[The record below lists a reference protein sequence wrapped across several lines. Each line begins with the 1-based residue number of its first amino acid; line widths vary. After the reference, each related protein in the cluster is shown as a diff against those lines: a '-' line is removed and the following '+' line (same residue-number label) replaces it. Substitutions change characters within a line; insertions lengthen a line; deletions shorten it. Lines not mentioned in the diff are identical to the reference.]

1 MLKNKLM
8 SIGICNICKKKVF
21 QISPKKNITSEDEI
35 DWEFDS
41 TFELSGFKTAK
52 CFLGL
57 CLNCIQISHYPEFDT
72 TKLYTSNGFKTR
84 RKFYRKYFNSE
95 YNENLKKYSIKH
107 QFNFAKNEFDRFKKV
122 SNFIKDNSKI
132 FYNKKINILDYGG
145 GDGYV
150 SKSFKNIIEA
160 NSNIKVYIKI
170 YDPMKWRKSNNVINE
185 NKKYDFIIITHVI
198 EHLNN
203 PVKTIKNIKKKFLS
217 NDGFVFA
224 EVPDERTRFL
234 KLIFSKK
241 IGLHYH
247 VTHHTRTSL
256 ENLFKINKF
265 SFIKSQYVY
274 NSSYRGEKLK
284 TIFCIAHNTK
294 KKNSIKI
301 STSFKKYIYEFFSF
315 FNLCIYTIKK
325 II

>member
-1 MLKNKLM
+1 
-8 SIGICNICKKKVF
+8 
-21 QISPKKNITSEDEI
+21 
-35 DWEFDS
+35 
-41 TFELSGFKTAK
+41 
-52 CFLGL
+52 
-57 CLNCIQISHYPEFDT
+57 
-72 TKLYTSNGFKTR
+72 
-84 RKFYRKYFNSE
+84 
-95 YNENLKKYSIKH
+95 
-107 QFNFAKNEFDRFKKV
+107 
-122 SNFIKDNSKI
+122 
-132 FYNKKINILDYGG
+132 
-145 GDGYV
+145 
-150 SKSFKNIIEA
+150 
-160 NSNIKVYIKI
+160 
-170 YDPMKWRKSNNVINE
+170 MKWRKSNNVINE

-203 PVKTIKNIKKKFLS
+203 PVKTIKNIKKNFYLMMALYLQ
-217 NDGFVFA
+217 NA
-224 EVPDERTRFL
+224 DERTRFL
-234 KLIFSKK
+234 KLLFSKIK
-241 IGLHYH
+241 LFH

-301 STSFKKYIYEFFSF
+301 SASFKKYIYEFFSF